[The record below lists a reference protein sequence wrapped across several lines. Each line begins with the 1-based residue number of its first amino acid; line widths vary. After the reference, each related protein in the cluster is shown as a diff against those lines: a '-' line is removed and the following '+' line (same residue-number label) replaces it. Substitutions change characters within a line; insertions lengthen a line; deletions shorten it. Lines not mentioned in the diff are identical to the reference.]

1 MSRICIPFQVPAQHA
16 CFSGHFPG
24 NPIVPG
30 ALLLQWLLEQVSH
43 AIAAGDEIVAV
54 RSAKFSASLK
64 PGDRCAFQF
73 DYQPGD
79 SKLRVT
85 CSTNTASACNA
96 VLVLGAR

>member
-1 MSRICIPFQVPAQHA
+1 MSRIRIPFQVPAQHA

-43 AIAAGDEIVAV
+43 SIAVGVDVVAV
-54 RSAKFSASLK
+54 SSAKFLTSLK
-64 PGDRCAFQF
+64 PGDNCEFQF

-85 CSTNTASACNA
+85 CSTEIATACKA
-96 VLVLGAR
+96 VLVLGAL